1 MRVLVTFAL
10 EAEFAPWR
18 NRHPFV
24 PVRVAGLTLYRAQ
37 IAEAE
42 VAVLLAGVGG
52 SAGACVTDA
61 MTGLL
66 DRDHGFD
73 VCISSGLAGA
83 LRPEHLPG
91 EVLAPRELRSHRVYS
106 GIPSGRLACDAS
118 LVELAGCCGAK
129 IVESFYTAERIL
141 ISVAEKSALAR
152 TADAVEMESFD
163 VVKEACAR
171 GARAVAIRAVSDAA
185 GEDLPLDFNRTL
197 AGKGRVNVSKVLFQL
212 ARRPQALPQLLRFAR
227 QSRRAAESLAD
238 CLDRYIEALARQPLA
253 PRFEEVAAT

>member
-1 MRVLVTFAL
+1 MT
-10 EAEFAPWR
+10 EF
-18 NRHPFV
+18 
-24 PVRVAGLTLYRAQ
+24 
-37 IAEAE
+37 
-42 VAVLLAGVGG
+42 
-52 SAGACVTDA
+52 
-61 MTGLL
+61 L

-91 EVLAPRELRSHRVYS
+91 EVLAPRELRSHRMY
-106 GIPSGRLACDAS
+106 GGLLGGRLACDDS

-141 ISVAEKSALAR
+141 VSVAEKSALAR

-163 VVKEACAR
+163 TLKEACAR

-185 GEDLPLDFNRTL
+185 GENLPLDFNRTL
-197 AGKGRVNVSKVLFQL
+197 ARNGRVNFSKVLIQL
-212 ARRPQALPQLLRFAR
+212 ARRPQALPQLVRFAR

-238 CLDRYIEALARQPLA
+238 CLDRYVGVLAKQPLV

>member
-18 NRHPFV
+18 KRHPFA
-24 PVRVAGLTLYRAQ
+24 PIRVADLTLYRAH

-52 SAGACVTDA
+52 AAGVRVTGV
-61 MTGLL
+61 MTEFL
-66 DRDHGFD
+66 DRGPGFD

-91 EVLAPRELRSHRVYS
+91 EVLVPRELRSHRVCG
-106 GIPSGRLACDAS
+106 GIPSSRLACDAS
-118 LVELAGCCGAK
+118 LVELAGCCDAK

-152 TADAVEMESFD
+152 MADAVEMESFD

-197 AGKGRVNVSKVLFQL
+197 AGRGRVNVSKVLLQL

-238 CLDRYIEALARQPLA
+238 CLDRYIEALAKQPSA